1 MATPLPPYVPSM
13 RSHPEKLSGI
23 LLEKIFDPITEQLAE
38 IDEHTPAFL
47 DFAVSADATDN
58 TAVFEITADAADDLE
73 AMAGALSW
81 VRAAIHAAGG
91 STRGWSIAGVG
102 AVEVEA
108 LATTC

>member
-1 MATPLPPYVPSM
+1 MMYSAVIPVRVSLAGGTLRDAIAQVT
-13 RSHPEKLSGI
+13 
-23 LLEKIFDPITEQLAE
+23 DQLAE

-47 DFAVSADATDN
+47 DFAVSADAVDN

-91 STRGWSIAGVG
+91 ATPGWSIAGVG
-102 AVEVEA
+102 AVKVEA

>member
-1 MATPLPPYVPSM
+1 MATMGAESANAVATPVTRLVAPG
-13 RSHPEKLSGI
+13 PEV
-23 LLEKIFDPITEQLAE
+23 AA
-38 IDEHTPAFL
+38 HTPAFL
-47 DFAVSADATDN
+47 DFAVSADATDS
-58 TAVFEITADAADDLE
+58 TAVFEITAEATDDLE

-91 STRGWSIAGVG
+91 ATPGWSIAGVG

>member
-1 MATPLPPYVPSM
+1 MMYSAVIPVCVRLARGTLRDAMAEVT
-13 RSHPEKLSGI
+13 
-23 LLEKIFDPITEQLAE
+23 DQLAE

-58 TAVFEITADAADDLE
+58 TAVFEITADADDELE
-73 AMAGALSW
+73 AITGALSW

-91 STRGWSIAGVG
+91 ATPGWSIAGVG
-102 AVEVEA
+102 AVKVEA

>member
-1 MATPLPPYVPSM
+1 MMYSAVIPVRVSLAGGTLRDAV
-13 RSHPEKLSGI
+13 
-23 LLEKIFDPITEQLAE
+23 DQVTDQLAD

-58 TAVFEITADAADDLE
+58 TAVFEITADANDDLE

-91 STRGWSIAGVG
+91 ATPGWSIAGVG